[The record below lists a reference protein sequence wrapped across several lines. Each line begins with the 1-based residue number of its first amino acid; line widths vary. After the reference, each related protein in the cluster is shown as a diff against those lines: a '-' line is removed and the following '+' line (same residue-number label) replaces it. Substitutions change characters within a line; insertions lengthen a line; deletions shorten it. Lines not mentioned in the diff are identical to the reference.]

1 MEAASPAHAGIPTN
15 GPITPPGPVSGFGG
29 GTFDLDGSPVT
40 QRDVPPP
47 MDAPTQGQ
55 QGPLGGSM
63 RQPFDY
69 DKAMEALAGNQKKP
83 KDWQVAVAILG
94 DALAGA
100 GGHRPYAVQS
110 VLGRQNAQQERLQT
124 AAEQIQ
130 KWRYQ
135 DYQRQNE
142 ADLRAANPFTIGR
155 DRLAYD
161 PATGQMQTLYDGAED
176 FELYAQELGLE
187 PGSDDYFRAVED
199 YVLRSSG
206 PSAHVRD
213 LEADDHRTANDRSLE
228 GLRQAN
234 RLGMESA
241 RQGNRVTMRNIP
253 QARSSG
259 KGGAGTPVKVTS
271 PGEAQKL
278 KPGTVYQ
285 TPDGQVFTR

>member
-1 MEAASPAHAGIPTN
+1 
-15 GPITPPGPVSGFGG
+15 
-29 GTFDLDGSPVT
+29 
-40 QRDVPPP
+40 
-47 MDAPTQGQ
+47 
-55 QGPLGGSM
+55 M

-213 LEADDHRTANDRSLE
+213 MEIDDHRTENDRSLE
-228 GLRQAN
+228 GYRYDNRAKLEGLRQTN
-234 RLGMESA
+234 RLGMEGA
-241 RQGNRVTMRNIP
+241 RQGNRVAMRDIP
-253 QARSSG
+253 QVRPSG
-259 KGGAGTPVKVTS
+259 KGAAGTPVKVTS